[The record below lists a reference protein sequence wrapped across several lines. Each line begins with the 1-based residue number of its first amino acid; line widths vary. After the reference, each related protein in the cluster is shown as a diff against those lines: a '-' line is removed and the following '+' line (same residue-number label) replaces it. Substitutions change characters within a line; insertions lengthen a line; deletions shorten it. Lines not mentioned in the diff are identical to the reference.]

1 MKNTCYPSII
11 LAPQS
16 NAPLGLNCYI
26 IGDNSDLK
34 TMSPPTHV
42 SRSTICVSTW
52 LPLYHETWVGFGR
65 SSKEGN
71 SHTVSST
78 LKYFKIKV
86 QIVQFYSFL
95 AGEKEIQ
102 KKFKFVKTCS
112 NFGIFSDKI
121 LILTKSK
128 PTWESVLVRVKI
140 TREFDAFD
148 VCKI

>member
-1 MKNTCYPSII
+1 MKVKKSSHKKNKVQSETIRKMKNTCYPSKI
-11 LAPQS
+11 LAPPPS
-16 NAPLGLNCYI
+16 NVPLRLNCCI

-52 LPLYHETWVGFGR
+52 LPLYHETWVGFGW
-65 SSKEGN
+65 SGKEGN

-86 QIVQFYSFL
+86 QIVRFDSFL

-102 KKFKFVKTCS
+102 KKFKFCQNLFK
-112 NFGIFSDKI
+112 FWDIF
-121 LILTKSK
+121 
-128 PTWESVLVRVKI
+128 W
-140 TREFDAFD
+140 
-148 VCKI
+148 